1 LDRVKR
7 HQLRWLIPVAVFVA
21 FVMAGYTGWGLW
33 LRPEPEV
40 GKDMSVRIPDF
51 SSAAQAGRAAYERSC
66 ARCHGVH
73 GAGSASGPPLVH
85 SIYRPALHAD
95 VAFNLA
101 VQRGVR
107 AHHWRF
113 GDMPPQPDLASD
125 DIVAITRYIRE
136 LQVANAIQ

>member
-1 LDRVKR
+1 MKTQ
-7 HQLRWLIPVAVFVA
+7 QLRWLIPVVGFVV
-21 FVMAGYTGWGLW
+21 FVMAGYAGWGLW
-33 LRPEPEV
+33 LRTEPEV

-51 SSAAQAGRAAYERSC
+51 SSVAQAGRTPYERSC

-73 GAGSASGPPLVH
+73 GAGSPSGPPLVH

-95 VAFNLA
+95 VAFSLV

-113 GDMPPQPDLASD
+113 GDMPPQADLASG
-125 DIVAITRYIRE
+125 DIAAITRYIRE
-136 LQVANAIQ
+136 LQVANAID